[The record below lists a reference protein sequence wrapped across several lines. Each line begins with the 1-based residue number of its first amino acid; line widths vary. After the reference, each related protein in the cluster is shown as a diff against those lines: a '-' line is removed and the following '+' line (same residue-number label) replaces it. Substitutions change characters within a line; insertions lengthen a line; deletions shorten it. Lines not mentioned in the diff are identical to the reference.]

1 MKFLAAL
8 ALGATATSVLA
19 AVIPQQDPLT
29 GPQVYREAEQ
39 YLIELEPG
47 NTIWVTEDEKWSLR
61 LVGFSRALPPLL
73 LLSG

>member
-8 ALGATATSVLA
+8 ALGATASVLA

-29 GPQVYREAEQ
+29 GPQAHREAEQ

-61 LVGFSRALPPLL
+61 LVGFSQALPPLL
-73 LLSG
+73 LLLSG